1 MGLLRMTRKSLVLTY
16 FRMPPELG
24 CCYSILAIIAN
35 QEGLLGLLESA
46 RLCNE
51 MVKVPL
57 TMGQM
62 AGFADGRS
70 SNSAVMGDSV
80 PQLSEDQL
88 LAFRRDGFLLVE
100 GLATDEEIA
109 SLRALFERMFSE
121 RRGWDEGDLFDMVG
135 LDTPEQELAL
145 PQLLRPSEYEPLL
158 RQTKLVSS
166 ARSIAEQILGP
177 KLENDLEHAIRKPA
191 FNGAA
196 TPWHQDDAFHR
207 QGSGMPESIS
217 IWMPLQDVTVESGC
231 MRYIRGSNLGPL
243 YPHRSPRNDPRIHGL
258 ETISPPDLTNCV
270 AVPMRAGDAVI
281 HLSRT
286 LHGAGVNSS
295 DEPRL
300 AYILGYS
307 VRTRRDNLLTRD
319 YPWNLEKQ
327 TAREQRA
334 LHSQPLVKRTIRRFK
349 RILVV
354 AVLRLADK
362 AILRIRSTSTRLR

>member
-1 MGLLRMTRKSLVLTY
+1 
-16 FRMPPELG
+16 
-24 CCYSILAIIAN
+24 
-35 QEGLLGLLESA
+35 
-46 RLCNE
+46 
-51 MVKVPL
+51 
-57 TMGQM
+57 
-62 AGFADGRS
+62 
-70 SNSAVMGDSV
+70 MGDSV

-88 LAFRRDGFLLVE
+88 VAFRRDGFLLVE
-100 GLATDEEIA
+100 GLASDEEIA

-121 RRGWDEGDLFDMVG
+121 RRGWDAGDLFDMVG

-145 PQLLRPSEYEPLL
+145 PQLLRPSQYEPLF
-158 RQTKLVSS
+158 RKTKLASS

-177 KLENDLEHAIRKPA
+177 KFENDLEHAISKPP

-207 QGSGMPESIS
+207 RGSGVPESIS
-217 IWMPLQDVTVESGC
+217 IWMPLQDVTVENGC
-231 MRYIRGSNLGPL
+231 MRYIRGSNHGPL

-286 LHGAGVNSS
+286 LHSAGINTS
-295 DEPRL
+295 DQPRR
-300 AYILGYS
+300 AYVLGYS
-307 VRTRRDNLLTRD
+307 VKTRRDRPLTRD

-334 LHSQPLVKRTIRRFK
+334 LQSLPLLKRTMRRFRRFARGK
-349 RILVV
+349 
-354 AVLRLADK
+354 K
-362 AILRIRSTSTRLR
+362 F